1 MHDKRNLAQLL
12 VTKLSKVTNNK
23 YTFYTQYQTDC
34 SAQVSR
40 PLVTQL
46 LVLYLLLVLLLLLLL
61 LLTEHVSPTTTT
73 YSTTNTGAA
82 RAAVLSV
89 GKVQVMRAV
98 STTTDAATTQKAFMF
113 ELRMMQMML

>member
-12 VTKLSKVTNNK
+12 VTKLLKVTNNK
-23 YTFYTQYQTDC
+23 YTFYTQYQTACFTLC

-46 LVLYLLLVLLLLLLL
+46 LVLCLLLL

-73 YSTTNTGAA
+73 YSTGTTNTGA
-82 RAAVLSV
+82 RAAVFSV

-98 STTTDAATTQKAFMF
+98 SATTDVATIRKALML
-113 ELRMMQMML
+113 ELRMM